1 MKGSLIFE
9 AQVYKYIII
18 IHFDMK
24 CDLFISVDINKVY
37 MIYDVHLH
45 GQGW

>member
-18 IHFDMK
+18 IHFDMQY
-24 CDLFISVDINKVY
+24 DLFISVDINKVRRT
-37 MIYDVHLH
+37 YDLH